1 MWGIQIVF
9 AWLIVVDLPGRIIRN
24 SSKIKQDR
32 GDSLI
37 NLSLGQTYV
46 TKHDLYW
53 LGCQP
58 QYKIGLFC
66 CSLITFLKTIVCL
79 EFCFCHWFHFGFASE
94 ESCKMQTVQ
103 FTMMMW
109 TNYRLCLWASAY
121 IYLILFSHTGV
132 LCLIILLTLS
142 LEVGSIELDSWTTES
157 GVFSEINWAVYC
169 QSGLGLEVIATTIN
183 YSQGKLAKCG

>member
-9 AWLIVVDLPGRIIRN
+9 AWLIAVDLPGRIIRN

-37 NLSLGQTYV
+37 NLSWGQTYV
-46 TKHDLYW
+46 TKQELFW

-58 QYKIGLFC
+58 QCKIGLFC
-66 CSLITFLKTIVCL
+66 CSLINVL
-79 EFCFCHWFHFGFASE
+79 ENNCMFGVCFCHWFHFGFASE
-94 ESCKMQTVQ
+94 ESCKMQTVFYYSCHHQ

-121 IYLILFSHTGV
+121 INLIQPHWSFVSYYLADIEMCCFTDSIRQLDHRERCIQWNKLAIWVLFSQD
-132 LCLIILLTLS
+132 CR
-142 LEVGSIELDSWTTES
+142 GSHC
-157 GVFSEINWAVYC
+157 N
-169 QSGLGLEVIATTIN
+169 
-183 YSQGKLAKCG
+183 